1 MDEDAR
7 VVVSEYV
14 ASYSEVGDYEY
25 GSTWDDEDMLFFD

>member
-14 ASYSEVGDYEY
+14 ASYSKVDDYEY